1 MSTFSRLMH
10 CDGSTDGI
18 TYQRNV
24 ALLAFGK
31 ATIDLITL
39 SLVPETSAGL
49 VAAGWLNP
57 FRLIAPWFAGD
68 MPWMICLTTLLFFTA
83 LVWNSVHRA
92 RHAGWVHWLGLVT
105 CVPYVGMIMT
115 VILAF
120 LPARKHTV
128 WDLF

>member
-1 MSTFSRLMH
+1 MHKRLRAAALL
-10 CDGSTDGI
+10 GALLWAG
-18 TYQRNV
+18 V
-24 ALLAFGK
+24 ALAQQG
-31 ATIDLITL
+31 
-39 SLVPETSAGL
+39 G
-49 VAAGWLNP
+49 AAGTLP
-57 FRLIAPWFAGD
+57 LVIGSGAGGNSYSV
-68 MPWMICLTTLLFFTA
+68 PIQTLLFFTA

-92 RHAGWVHWLGLVT
+92 RHAGWVHWLGLIT